1 MKQLRKVLILI
12 HNTFLTPPPRNLFVP
27 CFYCVQQ
34 GSLSFFFVNII
45 FFLAFLNLDFVK
57 NVNMFFSTLISRSTR
72 IWKTKLW
79 WNLIILCGFLHEMRF
94 FLHVYALVLFL
105 ERKRIC
111 LRMSSVI
118 TISSNISHVF
128 INTNDA
134 TK

>member
-12 HNTFLTPPPRNLFVP
+12 HNTFLTPPPEICLYLASIVYNRVLWV
-27 CFYCVQQ
+27 
-34 GSLSFFFVNII
+34 FFFCKYY

-72 IWKTKLW
+72 IWKTKSW